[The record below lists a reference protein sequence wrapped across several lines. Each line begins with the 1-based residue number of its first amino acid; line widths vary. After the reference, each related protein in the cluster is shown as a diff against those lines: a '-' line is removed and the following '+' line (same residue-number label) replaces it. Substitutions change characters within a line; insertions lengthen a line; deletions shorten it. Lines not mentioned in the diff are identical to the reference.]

1 MPEPDKDESSRASGS
16 LGSCS
21 HPPQWNF
28 RKQISFP
35 TSCFARTYAG
45 VDCLN
50 FDLPAASDHVIHA
63 EARRGMPPIACKAFM
78 IVAHITWATGRLSQ

>member
-1 MPEPDKDESSRASGS
+1 MPEPDKDKSLRASGS
-16 LGSCS
+16 LGSRS
-21 HPPQWNF
+21 HPPSCNF

-50 FDLPAASDHVIHA
+50 FDLSAVPNHVIHA
-63 EARRGMPPIACKAFM
+63 DALRGMAPIACNAFM
-78 IVAHITWATGRLSQ
+78 IVAHIAWAIGRLSR